1 MKAGEEE
8 PAAAVDAVEK
18 IEETPA
24 ELQKTEPTQAEAD
37 DNKARN
43 GQVDLLLRRSPD
55 PAALADLEPNQ
66 IKPILTV
73 NSQLKS
79 TIDWYNKVNRMEL
92 WSSFSTVSLKAVRR
106 HLPQLLGVSRF
117 SGAACTPKPMGNLC
131 NCQSDEISSS
141 GKGMKGV
148 KPIVFHDPW
157 TPAAENVGLNPAL
170 IRICYRTLQIYSEP
184 NRESK
189 VLDFDAPLG
198 SFWVPTAGSS
208 CPLTC
213 PRTVVPSVRCSRW
226 FPRLSVDC
234 L

>member
-8 PAAAVDAVEK
+8 PAAAVDVVEK

-79 TIDWYNKVNRMEL
+79 TIDWYISQSDGIMEQLFFNDTNK
-92 WSSFSTVSLKAVRR
+92 TVSLVT
-106 HLPQLLGVSRF
+106 S
-117 SGAACTPKPMGNLC
+117 
-131 NCQSDEISSS
+131 
-141 GKGMKGV
+141 
-148 KPIVFHDPW
+148 
-157 TPAAENVGLNPAL
+157 
-170 IRICYRTLQIYSEP
+170 
-184 NRESK
+184 
-189 VLDFDAPLG
+189 VLTTG
-198 SFWVPTAGSS
+198 HWN
-208 CPLTC
+208 
-213 PRTVVPSVRCSRW
+213 
-226 FPRLSVDC
+226 
-234 L
+234 